1 MESSKLKRRNCEFV
15 VACQYRNIKCTNRCE
30 YFMTQ
35 EDAKKV
41 AAIIETADGGCKYC
55 VEDLKKQIVKA
66 FPEHYLIWAT
76 IEV

>member
-1 MESSKLKRRNCEFV
+1 
-15 VACQYRNIKCTNRCE
+15 
-30 YFMTQ
+30 MTQ